1 MEKEIILGTSSSS
14 SLRRKSF
21 VLQSTLSPKLVE
33 NNDEAERLARRH
45 ELNASTASVENLS
58 TNKKR
63 RSLGLGFLAHM
74 PTHEIK
80 DRMAECIKLNIEN
93 KINVKNAFSLEII
106 DFMSY
111 MIKKQDAN
119 ISNLQAAS
127 TSLDVSTKIYGFR
140 VDGVY
145 TEIMKIA
152 SGIDK
157 QQNDSSIDEVNG
169 ELNTEEGDQVKDI
182 RIHKKKGKKKNK
194 QKIFSTTDS
203 LKGTVEIMKPS
214 LWIMENEDSQT
225 TDALYQVMLSNHANS
240 NYSLHL
246 YHDVIV
252 DVVEQKIDKKD
263 AKIIIPQMEDF
274 SKLEICPPLTNFEF
288 QNWINDIEKET
299 GEGEE
304 EDKGIKSK
312 SDNESGFQFDLD
324 ASLPSEEEVPHD
336 DMNYLDIQDDVEN
349 TEKCAEVQKPTEKI
363 VDLCKVL
370 SNVGVIKTSEYS
382 FLQKSVNIHWAGPSH
397 WRISNFSKLS
407 GSKIIAACPQKPGR
421 KRKEIEICYDD
432 SIKTTVVPKF
442 VVSKV
447 TKFDAANLE
456 WYEEILTLPRDMH
469 YDIASAAKLYFHE
482 LIHINMKKDQL
493 DATHVSDIE
502 NYNYDNEND
511 ISNYCPYV
519 SNEDY
524 ALNEDNNDL
533 ENNDEV
539 ENDEAEAQMIFTGDN
554 LVAIPKLTNKISIAY
569 STRAK
574 RIDMR
579 QLKKSIWKSLTMCND
594 TENIENREKENRM
607 KENRCFSEV
616 CKTLP
621 NLLTKANIEVLSFPI
636 SFVSLLHLANEKTL
650 KIQSVPDM
658 SDLIIEAS

>member
-1 MEKEIILGTSSSS
+1 MEKEIILGTSLSS

-21 VLQSTLSPKLVE
+21 LLQSTLSPKLVE

-111 MIKKQDAN
+111 MIKKQDVN

-169 ELNTEEGDQVKDI
+169 ELNTEQGDQVKDL

-214 LWIMENEDSQT
+214 LWIMENEDTQT

-252 DVVEQKIDKKD
+252 DVVEHKIDKKD

-288 QNWINDIEKET
+288 QNWINDIGKETEEEKED
-299 GEGEE
+299 
-304 EDKGIKSK
+304 DKDIKSK
-312 SDNESGFQFDLD
+312 SDNENGFQFDLD
-324 ASLPSEEEVPHD
+324 ASLPSEEEVLRD

-349 TEKCAEVQKPTEKI
+349 TEKCAEIQKPTEKI

-370 SNVGVIKTSEYS
+370 SNVGMIKTSEYS
-382 FLQKSVNIHWAGPSH
+382 FLQKSLNIHWAGPSH

-407 GSKIIAACPQKPGR
+407 GSKIIAACPQKSGR

-432 SIKTTVVPKF
+432 SIKATVIPKF

-447 TKFDAANLE
+447 TKFEAANLE
-456 WYEEILTLPRDMH
+456 WYEERLTLPRDMH
-469 YDIASAAKLYFHE
+469 YDIASAAKLYLHE
-482 LIHINMKKDQL
+482 LIHINMKEDQL

-519 SNEDY
+519 PNEDY
-524 ALNEDNNDL
+524 ASNEDNNDL
-533 ENNDEV
+533 EN
-539 ENDEAEAQMIFTGDN
+539 NDEAEAQMIFTGDN

-594 TENIENREKENRM
+594 TENIEDREKENRM
-607 KENRCFSEV
+607 KENRCFSEI

-621 NLLTKANIEVLSFPI
+621 NLLSKANIEVLSFPI

>member
-1 MEKEIILGTSSSS
+1 MEKEIILGTSLSS

-21 VLQSTLSPKLVE
+21 LLQSTLSPKLVE

-45 ELNASTASVENLS
+45 ELNASIASVENLS

-111 MIKKQDAN
+111 MIKKQDVN

-169 ELNTEEGDQVKDI
+169 ELNTEQGDQVKDL

-214 LWIMENEDSQT
+214 LWIMENEDTQT

-240 NYSLHL
+240 NYFLHL

-252 DVVEQKIDKKD
+252 DVVEHKIDKKD

-288 QNWINDIEKET
+288 QNWINDIGKETEEEKED
-299 GEGEE
+299 
-304 EDKGIKSK
+304 DKDIKSK
-312 SDNESGFQFDLD
+312 SDNENGFQFDLD
-324 ASLPSEEEVPHD
+324 ASLPSEEEVLRD

-349 TEKCAEVQKPTEKI
+349 TEKCAEIQKPTEKI

-370 SNVGVIKTSEYS
+370 SNVGMIKTSEYS
-382 FLQKSVNIHWAGPSH
+382 FLQKSLNIHWAGPSH

-407 GSKIIAACPQKPGR
+407 GSKIIAACPQKSGR

-432 SIKTTVVPKF
+432 SIKATVIPKF

-447 TKFDAANLE
+447 TKFEAANLE
-456 WYEEILTLPRDMH
+456 WYEERLTLPRDMH
-469 YDIASAAKLYFHE
+469 YDIASAAKLYLHE
-482 LIHINMKKDQL
+482 LIHINMKEDQL

-519 SNEDY
+519 PNEDY
-524 ALNEDNNDL
+524 ASNEDNNDL
-533 ENNDEV
+533 EN
-539 ENDEAEAQMIFTGDN
+539 NDEAEAQMIFTGDN

-594 TENIENREKENRM
+594 TENIEDREKENRM
-607 KENRCFSEV
+607 KENRCFSEI

-621 NLLTKANIEVLSFPI
+621 NLLSKANIEVLSFPI

>member
-1 MEKEIILGTSSSS
+1 MEKEIILGTSLSS

-21 VLQSTLSPKLVE
+21 LLQSTLSPKLVE

-45 ELNASTASVENLS
+45 ELNASIASVENLS

-111 MIKKQDAN
+111 MIKKQDVN

-169 ELNTEEGDQVKDI
+169 ELNTEQGDQVKDL
-182 RIHKKKGKKKNK
+182 RIHKKKRKKKNK

-214 LWIMENEDSQT
+214 LWIMENEDTQT

-252 DVVEQKIDKKD
+252 DVVEHKIDKKD

-288 QNWINDIEKET
+288 QNWINDIGKETEEEKED
-299 GEGEE
+299 
-304 EDKGIKSK
+304 DKDIKSK
-312 SDNESGFQFDLD
+312 SDNENGFQFDLD
-324 ASLPSEEEVPHD
+324 ASLPSEEEVLRD

-349 TEKCAEVQKPTEKI
+349 TEKCAEIQKPTEKI

-370 SNVGVIKTSEYS
+370 SNVGMIKTSEYS
-382 FLQKSVNIHWAGPSH
+382 FLQKSLNIHWAGPSH

-407 GSKIIAACPQKPGR
+407 GSKIIAACPQKSGR

-432 SIKTTVVPKF
+432 SIKATVIPKF

-447 TKFDAANLE
+447 TKFEAANLE
-456 WYEEILTLPRDMH
+456 WYEERLTLPRDMH
-469 YDIASAAKLYFHE
+469 YDIASAAKLYLHE
-482 LIHINMKKDQL
+482 LIHINMKEDQL

-519 SNEDY
+519 PNEDY
-524 ALNEDNNDL
+524 ASNEDNNDL
-533 ENNDEV
+533 EN
-539 ENDEAEAQMIFTGDN
+539 NDEAEAQMIFTGDN

-594 TENIENREKENRM
+594 TENIEDREKENRM
-607 KENRCFSEV
+607 KENRCFSEI

-621 NLLTKANIEVLSFPI
+621 NLLSKANIEVLSFPI

>member
-1 MEKEIILGTSSSS
+1 MEKEIILGTSLSS

-21 VLQSTLSPKLVE
+21 LLQSTLSPKLVE

-45 ELNASTASVENLS
+45 ELNASIASVENLS

-111 MIKKQDAN
+111 MIKKQDVN

-169 ELNTEEGDQVKDI
+169 ELNTEQGDQVKDL

-214 LWIMENEDSQT
+214 LWIMENEDTQT

-252 DVVEQKIDKKD
+252 DVVEHKIDKKD

-288 QNWINDIEKET
+288 QNWINDIGKETEEEKED
-299 GEGEE
+299 
-304 EDKGIKSK
+304 DKDIKSK
-312 SDNESGFQFDLD
+312 SDNENGFQFDLD
-324 ASLPSEEEVPHD
+324 ASLPSEEEVLRD

-349 TEKCAEVQKPTEKI
+349 TEKCAEIQKPTEKI

-370 SNVGVIKTSEYS
+370 SNVGMIKTSEYS
-382 FLQKSVNIHWAGPSH
+382 FLQKSLNIHWAGPSH

-407 GSKIIAACPQKPGR
+407 GSKIIAACPQKSGR

-432 SIKTTVVPKF
+432 SIKATVIPKF

-447 TKFDAANLE
+447 TKFEAANLE
-456 WYEEILTLPRDMH
+456 WYEERLTLPRDMH
-469 YDIASAAKLYFHE
+469 YDIASAAKLYLHE
-482 LIHINMKKDQL
+482 LIHINMKEDQL

-519 SNEDY
+519 PNEDY
-524 ALNEDNNDL
+524 ASNEDNNDL
-533 ENNDEV
+533 EN
-539 ENDEAEAQMIFTGDN
+539 NDEAEAQMIFTGDN

-594 TENIENREKENRM
+594 TENIEDREKENRM
-607 KENRCFSEV
+607 KENRCFSEI

-621 NLLTKANIEVLSFPI
+621 NLLSKANIEVLSFPI

>member
-1 MEKEIILGTSSSS
+1 MEKEIILGTSLSS

-21 VLQSTLSPKLVE
+21 LLQSTLSPKLVE

-45 ELNASTASVENLS
+45 ELNASIASVENLS

-111 MIKKQDAN
+111 MIKKQDVN

-169 ELNTEEGDQVKDI
+169 ELNTEQGDQVKDL
-182 RIHKKKGKKKNK
+182 RIHKKKRKKKNK

-214 LWIMENEDSQT
+214 LWIMENEDTQT

-240 NYSLHL
+240 NYFLHL

-252 DVVEQKIDKKD
+252 DVVEHKIDKKD

-288 QNWINDIEKET
+288 QNWINDIGKETEEEKED
-299 GEGEE
+299 
-304 EDKGIKSK
+304 DKDIKSK
-312 SDNESGFQFDLD
+312 SDNENGFQFDLD
-324 ASLPSEEEVPHD
+324 ASLPSEEEVLRD

-349 TEKCAEVQKPTEKI
+349 TEKCAEIQKPTEKI

-370 SNVGVIKTSEYS
+370 SNVGMIKTSEYS
-382 FLQKSVNIHWAGPSH
+382 FLQKSLNIHWAGPSH

-407 GSKIIAACPQKPGR
+407 GSKIIAACPQKSGR

-432 SIKTTVVPKF
+432 SIKATVIPKF

-447 TKFDAANLE
+447 TKFEAANLE
-456 WYEEILTLPRDMH
+456 WYEERLTLPRDMH
-469 YDIASAAKLYFHE
+469 YDIASAAKLYLHE
-482 LIHINMKKDQL
+482 LIHINMKEDQL

-519 SNEDY
+519 PNEDY
-524 ALNEDNNDL
+524 ASNEDNNDL
-533 ENNDEV
+533 EN
-539 ENDEAEAQMIFTGDN
+539 NDEAEAQMIFTGDN

-594 TENIENREKENRM
+594 TENIEDREKENRM
-607 KENRCFSEV
+607 KENRCFSEI

-621 NLLTKANIEVLSFPI
+621 NLLSKANIEVLSFPI